1 MSNQSDL
8 IILGGGCAG
17 LSLGRNLAERGEAC
31 PRTIIFEG
39 RKEYANDRTW
49 CFWGG
54 FGSVSEKLATHR
66 WESFSITTAKD
77 RITRRCKENPDL
89 MVASEDFYQ
98 DALGVIA
105 QSSRINLKMED
116 MVSGEILKRDG
127 QWHVKTPTGVY
138 TAPRVVDTRPKV
150 PKSGDLQPLLWQSFL
165 GEEITTDEEIFD
177 PSCAELMDF
186 SGSSSERIL
195 FLYVLPFSKREA
207 LVEATVFGP
216 EPLKAEDLEESFG
229 LLVKRRLQGCS
240 YSSGRREHGILP
252 MGVPAENQQKDPS
265 YVHAGLMAG
274 GARPSSGY
282 AFQRIGKWSQEC
294 ASVMAKGRPPISH
307 PQDPFIIRTMDTLFL
322 QVLNSRPE
330 LAPDLFFAL
339 FSKVD
344 PVRMARF
351 MSDRVSLADCLTIMA
366 SLPPVA
372 FLSELAK
379 SVRFPSIHET
389 RKGKKE
395 KGGR

>member
-1 MSNQSDL
+1 MSNPSDL

-17 LSLGRNLAERGEAC
+17 LSLGKNLAKQGEAS
-31 PRTIIFEG
+31 PRTLILEG

-54 FGSVSEKLATHR
+54 FGADSEKLASNR
-66 WESFSITTAKD
+66 WESFSITTAKNLM
-77 RITRRCKENPDL
+77 THSCKENPYL
-89 MVASEDFYQ
+89 MVASKDFYK

-105 QSSRINLKMED
+105 QASRITLKMENI
-116 MVSGEILKRDG
+116 VSGEILKRDG
-127 QWHVKTPTGVY
+127 QWHVETPTGVY
-138 TAPRVVDTRPKV
+138 TAPRIVDTRPKV
-150 PKSGDLQPLLWQSFL
+150 PKPGDLQPLLWQSFL
-165 GEEITTDEEIFD
+165 GEEITTEEEIFD
-177 PSCAELMDF
+177 PGCAELMDF

-229 LLVKRRLQGCS
+229 VLVKQRLQGCS

-252 MGVPAENQQKDPS
+252 MGAPPENQQKDPS

-307 PQDPFIIRTMDTLFL
+307 PQDPFIIRTMDALFL
-322 QVLNSRPE
+322 HVLNSRPE

-344 PVRMARF
+344 PVRVARF
-351 MSDRVSLADCLTIMA
+351 MSDRVSLADCLKIMA
-366 SLPPVA
+366 SLPPVP

-379 SVRFPSIHET
+379 SVGFPSGHKT
-389 RKGKKE
+389 RKEK
-395 KGGR
+395 KGGG